1 VFFDKVTIVLR
12 AGRGGDGS
20 ASMRREAHVP
30 RGGVDGGDGG
40 DGGTIILRVDPS
52 RRDLA
57 HLRRRLVYAAEDGGS
72 GTRKKQHGKRGN
84 DRVIPVPAGTQAFG
98 EDGRKLCDL
107 VHPGQEAIVAKGG
120 KGGWGNTHF
129 TSSVRRAPTFAEI
142 GLPGDEF
149 RAELRLKLMADA
161 ALAGWPN
168 AGKSSLLRRISN
180 AKPKVGDYPFTTL
193 APVLGTIERPDGSQ
207 VVVVDVPGLLEG
219 ASEGSG
225 MGHEFLSHFER
236 ARIMVHLISLEHA
249 FEDVAKVGDA
259 ARVIQTELWRFD
271 PRIAQLPQIVVLSK
285 RDLVDDETAAEARAV
300 LVRTM
305 EELAGERGPLVAV
318 HEVSTITG
326 QGLPAFLTD
335 LFKAT
340 DEYGE
345 HVATEPRRSDMELD
359 EFRVY
364 RPRPRRRRWR
374 IFRERETFR
383 IVGDPSM
390 RALAERA
397 EEDEQARER
406 LADFLEETGALRALK
421 AAGARNG
428 TTVEAFGIP
437 LELWWGADSGA
448 SAEELAE
455 EADLEDWAPRD

>member
-1 VFFDKVTIVLR
+1 VFFDQVTIVLR

-40 DGGTIILRVDPS
+40 DGGSITLRVDPS

-72 GTRKKQHGKRGN
+72 GGRKKQHGKRGL
-84 DRVIPVPAGTQAFG
+84 DLVIPVPRGTQAFD

-107 VHPGQEAIVAKGG
+107 MYPGQEAVVARGG
-120 KGGWGNTHF
+120 QGGRGNTHF

-149 RAELRLKLMADA
+149 KLEMRLKLMADA
-161 ALAGWPN
+161 ALAGLPN

-219 ASEGSG
+219 ASEGIG
-225 MGHEFLSHFER
+225 MGHQFLAHFER
-236 ARIMVHLISLEHA
+236 ARILVHVISLEDA
-249 FEDVAKVGDA
+249 ADDPDSIARA
-259 ARVIQTELWRFD
+259 ARVIQTELWKFD
-271 PRIAQLPQIVVLSK
+271 PRIAQLPQLVVLSK
-285 RDLVDDETAAEARAV
+285 RDLVDDETAAQARETLHAV
-300 LVRTM
+300 M
-305 EELAGERGPLVAV
+305 GELAGERGPVLGI
-318 HEVSTITG
+318 HELSSATG
-326 QGLPAFLTD
+326 QGLSVFLTE
-335 LFKAT
+335 LFKSS

-345 HVATEPRRSDMELD
+345 GYAPEVRRPDLVLE
-359 EFRVY
+359 EYRVFK
-364 RPRPRRRRWR
+364 PRPKRRRWR

-383 IVGDPSM
+383 IVGEPSM
-390 RALAERA
+390 KLLAERA
-397 EEDEQARER
+397 EHDDSARKR
-406 LADFLEETGALRALK
+406 LSDFLEESGALRALK

-437 LELWWGADSGA
+437 LELWWGAEAGDDA
-448 SAEELAE
+448 YDLAEELDAE
-455 EADLEDWAPRD
+455 

>member
-1 VFFDKVTIVLR
+1 VFYDRVTIVLR

-40 DGGTIILRVDPS
+40 DGGSIILRVDSS

-57 HLRRRLVYAAEDGGS
+57 HLRRRLVYAAESGGS

-84 DRVIPVPAGTQAFG
+84 DLVIPVPRGTQAFD

-107 VHPGQEAIVAKGG
+107 VRPGQEAVVARGG
-120 KGGWGNTHF
+120 RGGWGNTHF

-149 RAELRLKLMADA
+149 KMEMRLKLMADA
-161 ALAGWPN
+161 ALAGLPN

-193 APVLGTIERPDGSQ
+193 SPVLGTIERPDGSQ

-219 ASEGSG
+219 ASEGIG
-225 MGHEFLSHFER
+225 MGHQFLAHFER
-236 ARIMVHLISLEHA
+236 ARILVHVISLEHA
-249 FEDVAKVGDA
+249 VEDPDSIASA
-259 ARVIQTELWRFD
+259 ARVIQTELWKFD
-271 PRIAQLPQIVVLSK
+271 PRIAQLPQLVVLSK
-285 RDLVDDETAAEARAV
+285 RDLVDDETAAAARETV
-300 LVRTM
+300 HDVM
-305 EELAGERGPLVAV
+305 GELAGERGPIIAI
-318 HEVSTITG
+318 HELSSATG
-326 QGLPAFLTD
+326 QGLGSFLTD
-335 LFKAT
+335 LFRT
-340 DEYGE
+340 SDEYGE
-345 HVATEPRRSDMELD
+345 GYAPEARRPELVLD
-359 EFRVY
+359 EYRVF
-364 RPRPRRRRWR
+364 RPRPKRRRWR

-383 IVGDPSM
+383 IVGEPSM
-390 RALAERA
+390 RVLAERA
-397 EEDEQARER
+397 EHDDQARQR
-406 LADFLEETGALRALK
+406 LSDFLEETGALRALK

-437 LELWWGADSGA
+437 LELWWGADAGDDVG
-448 SAEELAE
+448 ELAA
-455 EADLEDWAPRD
+455 EADGE

>member
-1 VFFDKVTIVLR
+1 MFYDRVTIVLR

-40 DGGTIILRVDPS
+40 DGGNVILRVDPS

-57 HLRRRLVYAAEDGGS
+57 HLRRRLVYAAEHGGS
-72 GTRKKQHGKRGN
+72 GTRKKQHGKRGL
-84 DRVIPVPAGTQAFG
+84 DRIIPVPAGTQAFG

-107 VHPGQEAIVAKGG
+107 TQPGQEAIVARGG

-161 ALAGWPN
+161 ALAGLPN

-180 AKPKVGDYPFTTL
+180 ARPKVGDYPFTTL

-219 ASEGSG
+219 ASEGIG

-236 ARIMVHLISLEHA
+236 ARILVHVVSLEP
-249 FEDVAKVGDA
+249 VARGNIEALAESV
-259 ARVIQTELWRFD
+259 RVIQTELWKFE

-285 RDLVDDETAAEARAV
+285 RDLVVDDDAAREARDV
-300 LVRTM
+300 VDRELGR
-305 EELAGERGPLVAV
+305 LAGERGPVLGIY
-318 HEVSTITG
+318 ELSSITG
-326 QGLPAFLTD
+326 QGLPAFLTE
-335 LFKAT
+335 LFKAS
-340 DEYGE
+340 DRYGE
-345 HVATEPRRSDMELD
+345 GDAPFGEPRRNDLALD
-359 EFRVY
+359 EYRVY
-364 RPRPRRRRWR
+364 RPRPKRRRWR

-390 RALAERA
+390 RTLAERA
-397 EEDEQARER
+397 EDDEHARER
-406 LADFLEETGALRALK
+406 LVDFLEESGALRALK

-428 TTVEAFGIP
+428 TTVEAFGTP
-437 LELWWGADSGA
+437 LELWWGAAADDDA
-448 SAEELAE
+448 NELAE
-455 EADLEDWAPRD
+455 EAELD

>member
-1 VFFDKVTIVLR
+1 
-12 AGRGGDGS
+12 
-20 ASMRREAHVP
+20 MP

-40 DGGTIILRVDPS
+40 DGGNVILQVDPS

-72 GTRKKQHGKRGN
+72 GSRKKQHGKRGN
-84 DRVIPVPAGTQAFG
+84 DRIIPVPAGTQAFS

-107 VHPGQEAIVAKGG
+107 IHPGQEEVVACGG

-161 ALAGWPN
+161 ALAGLPN

-219 ASEGSG
+219 ASEGIG
-225 MGHEFLSHFER
+225 MGHEFLAHFER
-236 ARIMVHLISLEHA
+236 ARILVHVVSLEP
-249 FEDVAKVGDA
+249 A
-259 ARVIQTELWRFD
+259 ARGDLEGLAESVDVILGELFKFD
-271 PRIAQLPQIVVLSK
+271 RRIAQLPQIVVLSK
-285 RDLVDDETAAEARAV
+285 RDLVDDELAAQARGV
-300 LVRTM
+300 VERR
-305 EELAGERGPLVAV
+305 LASFASRRGPVLGV
-318 HEVSTITG
+318 HEVSSVTG
-326 QGLPAFLTD
+326 QGLPAFLTELFHACDHYGEVGMSGIDGEAARTD
-335 LFKAT
+335 LVL
-340 DEYGE
+340 DEY
-345 HVATEPRRSDMELD
+345 
-359 EFRVY
+359 RVY
-364 RPRPRRRRWR
+364 RPRPKRRRWR

-390 RALAERA
+390 RTLAERA
-397 EEDEQARER
+397 EEDDHARER
-406 LADFLEETGALRALK
+406 LVDFLEETGALRALK

-437 LELWWGADSGA
+437 LELWWGADLDADAG
-448 SAEELAE
+448 ELAG
-455 EADLEDWAPRD
+455 EAGLED